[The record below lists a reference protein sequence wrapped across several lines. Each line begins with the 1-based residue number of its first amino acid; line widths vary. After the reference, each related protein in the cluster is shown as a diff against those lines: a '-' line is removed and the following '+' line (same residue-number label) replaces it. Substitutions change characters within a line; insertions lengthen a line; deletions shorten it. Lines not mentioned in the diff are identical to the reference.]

1 MLSGVFMLLSPA
13 LASGPASPSSQG
25 GPNLAPAHVTKTPHP
40 VNVIIPESAVEIADG
55 VFDLGNAVDKN
66 GETVQGYAF
75 VHYKDKRAHQA
86 PHTKSVGGT
95 TSSCYAFLAKGAR
108 WKTTESY
115 LFDPINSRNLDATT
129 LRTLLTTSTEGWDTQ
144 VAFDIFGTEGTG
156 VVDPTAIGTLNGNNE
171 ALFGNIA
178 SPGAIAVTYTWGIFS
193 GPPSGRK
200 LVEWD
205 MVFDDADFDW
215 SATGEAS
222 KMDFW
227 NIAAHETGH
236 AAGMG
241 HPSDTCVEETMYRYA
256 NYGETKKRDL
266 NIGDI
271 AGIKTLY
278 K

>member
-1 MLSGVFMLLSPA
+1 MQKIIAILSGMFMLLSPA
-13 LASGPASPSSQG
+13 LASGPDRV
-25 GPNLAPAHVTKTPHP
+25 PAHITKTPRH
-40 VNVIIPESAVEIADG
+40 VNVAIPAHAVEVADG

-75 VHYKDKRAHQA
+75 VHYKDERAHQA
-86 PHTKSVGGT
+86 THIKSAGGT
-95 TSSCYAFLAKGAR
+95 TLSCYTFLAKDAR
-108 WKTTESY
+108 WKVTEPY
-115 LFDPINSRNLDATT
+115 LFDPTNSRNLDTAT
-129 LRTLLTTSTEGWDTQ
+129 LHTLLATSLNGWDTQ
-144 VAFDIFGTEGTG
+144 VAFPIFGTEGTG
-156 VVDPTAIGTLNGNNE
+156 TVDPAAIGTLNGNNE
-171 ALFGNIA
+171 VLFGNIV
-178 SPGAIAVTYTWGIFS
+178 SPGAIAVTYTWGIFY

-205 MVFDDADFDW
+205 MVLDDVDFDW
-215 SATGEAS
+215 STSTIGEAG

-241 HPSDTCVEETMYRYA
+241 HPSDACAEETMYRYA

-266 NIGDI
+266 NTGDI
-271 AGIKTLY
+271 TGIKALY